1 MIVLDD
7 AWVEQACFGGG
18 ILGGGGGGSVE
29 EGIQLGQLALKLGYP
44 TMLDSAEVPDDSL
57 IATVSAVG
65 APSRKQRPIPSH
77 YVRAVKLL
85 MDHTG
90 KEIAGLMTNEMGGSA
105 SINGLVQSAILQIP
119 LIDAACNG
127 RAYPIGTMGAMG
139 LSVNS
144 DFVSEQAAAGGSKKK
159 GTYVEIYGK
168 GSLPILTE
176 LVIKAS
182 YETGGLIAVAR
193 HPLPASYIKAN
204 AAVGALTQ
212 AVRLGKAYLSGQTG
226 EEKIHRAVEVLG
238 GKVVARANVDSVKLT
253 VQQGLDVG
261 KVVIGDLEITFW
273 NEYMT
278 LEQQGERLATFPDL
292 IMTMDAETGS
302 PISSADLEKG
312 QRISVIVAPK
322 ENLILGA
329 SMRDRQVF
337 RDVERAIGKEIIQYV
352 FPKEDSQVCSSSR

>member
-1 MIVLDD
+1 MIVLDES
-7 AWVEQACFGGG
+7 WVEEACFGGG

-29 EGIQLGQLALKLGYP
+29 EGIQLGRLALKLGYP
-44 TMLDSAEVPDDSL
+44 TMLDLAEVPEDSL

-85 MDHTG
+85 MDHTD

-139 LSVNS
+139 LSMNS
-144 DFVSEQAAAGGSKKK
+144 DFVSKQAAAGGSKKK
-159 GTYVEIYGK
+159 GSYVEIYGK
-168 GSLPILTE
+168 GSLPILTR
-176 LVIKAS
+176 LIIRAS
-182 YETGGLIAVAR
+182 HETGGLIAVAR
-193 HPLPASYIKAN
+193 HPLPASFIKQN
-204 AAVGALTQ
+204 AAVGALSQ
-212 AVRLGKAYLSGQTG
+212 VVRLGKAYLSGQTG
-226 EEKIHRAVEVLG
+226 KEKTQKAAEILGGEVL
-238 GKVVARANVDSVKLT
+238 VCANVDSVELT

-261 KVVIGDLEITFW
+261 RAVIGNLEITFW

-278 LEQQGERLATFPDL
+278 LDRQGERLATFPDL

-302 PISSADLEKG
+302 PISSANLKKD
-312 QRISVIVAPK
+312 QQVSVIVAPK

-329 SMRDRQVF
+329 GMQDQHVF
-337 RDVERAIGKEIIQYV
+337 RDVEKVIEKEIVRYV
-352 FPKEDSQVCSSSR
+352 FPKEDF

>member
-1 MIVLDD
+1 MIILDD
-7 AWVEQACFGGG
+7 RWVEEACLGGG

-29 EGIQLGQLALKLGYP
+29 EGIWLGRLALKLGYP
-44 TMLDSAEVPDDSL
+44 SMLDLAELPEDSL

-85 MDHTG
+85 IDHTG

-119 LIDAACNG
+119 LIDAAGNG

-139 LSVNS
+139 LSMNG
-144 DFVSEQAAAGGSKKK
+144 DFVSEQAAAGGSKEN
-159 GTYVEIYGK
+159 GSYVEIYGK
-168 GSLPILTE
+168 GSLPILTR
-176 LVIKAS
+176 LVIRGS

-226 EEKIHRAVEVLG
+226 EEKIRKVVGVLG
-238 GKVVARANVDSVKLT
+238 GKVVARGNVNSVELT

-261 KVVIGDLEITFW
+261 KAVIGDLEITFW

-278 LEQQGERLATFPDL
+278 LEQRGERLATFPDL

-302 PISSADLEKG
+302 PISSAELNKD
-312 QRISVIVAPK
+312 QRVSVIVAPK
-322 ENLILGA
+322 ENLILGTG
-329 SMRDRQVF
+329 MQDRQVF
-337 RDVERAIGKEIIQYV
+337 RDVERVIGKEIVQYV
-352 FPKEDSQVCSSSR
+352 FPKEDS